1 MRSLAFEFIQNQRQM
16 EATRHVNPFLIR
28 MEFA

>member
-1 MRSLAFEFIQNQRQM
+1 MRNLTFEFIQNQRQI
-16 EATRHVNPFLIR
+16 EAKRNVNPFLIR